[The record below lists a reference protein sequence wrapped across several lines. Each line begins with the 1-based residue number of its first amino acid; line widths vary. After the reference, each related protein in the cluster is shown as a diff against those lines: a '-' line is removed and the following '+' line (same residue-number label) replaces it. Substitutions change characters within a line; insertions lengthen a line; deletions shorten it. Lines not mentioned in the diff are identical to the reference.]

1 MTILFKKVVVNIA
14 GATAQANETSGN
26 CVVFDELQALSR
38 LIDHEIVAKDQAV
51 SVLDRLPSVLLSL
64 HSSANLNQ
72 FFHEWVATRTVPQ

>member
-1 MTILFKKVVVNIA
+1 MNIA
-14 GATAQANETSGN
+14 CATAQANEASGN

-64 HSSANLNQ
+64 HSSANLN
-72 FFHEWVATRTVPQ
+72 

>member
-1 MTILFKKVVVNIA
+1 MNIA

-51 SVLDRLPSVLLSL
+51 GVLDRLPSVLLSL
-64 HSSANLNQ
+64 HSSANLN
-72 FFHEWVATRTVPQ
+72 